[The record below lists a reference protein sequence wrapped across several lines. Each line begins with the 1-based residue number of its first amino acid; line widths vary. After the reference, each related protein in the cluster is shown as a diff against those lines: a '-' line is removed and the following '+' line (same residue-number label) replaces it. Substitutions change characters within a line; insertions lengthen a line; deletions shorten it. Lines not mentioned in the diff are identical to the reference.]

1 MGRAGQWCILRMA
14 AGRTLSVAKSLT
26 REGFEVWTPI
36 EVRQHRRARS
46 RERVEK
52 EIALMPTYVFAPA
65 ERLRDL
71 VSISMLQ
78 FSPHPDFTV
87 FRYQDRFPV
96 IADEAL
102 RPLRIAE
109 RKGTPLDKVKR
120 FTQGE
125 RVKLM
130 ERGFEGLAGIV
141 EIDNGKFSMVCF
153 PGFSIP
159 IKVASMHLLSD
170 DPQVE
175 TKVVQAA

>member
-1 MGRAGQWCILRMA
+1 MARAGQWCILRMA
-14 AGRTLSVAKSLT
+14 AARTLSVAKSLA
-26 REGFEVWTPI
+26 RDGFDVWTPV
-36 EVRQHRRARS
+36 EVRQQRRARS

-71 VSISMLQ
+71 VSLSVLQ
-78 FSPHPDFTV
+78 FSPYPDFTV

-96 IADEAL
+96 IADETL

-109 RKGTPLDKVKR
+109 RKGTPLEKVRK

-125 RVKLM
+125 RVKLL
-130 ERGFEGLAGIV
+130 ERGFEGLSGIV
-141 EIDNGKFSMVCF
+141 ETDDGKFALVCF
-153 PGFSIP
+153 PGFNIP
-159 IKVASMHLLSD
+159 IKVASMHLLTD
-170 DPQVE
+170 EPQSE